1 MGSHP
6 LFTFLFE
13 GFNAFRC
20 DAVVPTSSFSF
31 WLVPIVLYPS
41 IGLHAMH
48 DDGFEARLMSKLAC
62 AFEDLIM
69 DSGKKAIYLFALP
82 KI

>member
-48 DDGFEARLMSKLAC
+48 DGVEGAGFPFDFIARAFTYLVDDVVAVAVPITEDG
-62 AFEDLIM
+62 
-69 DSGKKAIYLFALP
+69 
-82 KI
+82 